1 MNAKTLLRAELALMV
16 AIIGLALIAPHRF
29 VGWLARPGWYLH
41 VKLAHILSVT
51 LFFANVVIG
60 TLWETRSLRSLRPE
74 IIRHTYETVAW
85 MDAFFTAPL
94 ILVAVLSGLSLGTL
108 LGGVF
113 SMAWLVV
120 SLVLFALSG
129 IVWLALDIP
138 SQYRVK
144 RLFAKEREGAPS
156 LDPELL
162 RLLRFRRTLNIVT
175 IVPLFVVFA
184 LMVHKP
190 EIGALRG
197 WLAPSEAPPP

>member
-1 MNAKTLLRAELALMV
+1 MLRIDIAVMTV
-16 AIIGLALIAPHRF
+16 IVVTAIVVPRRF
-29 VGWLARPGWYLH
+29 VGWLVVPNGYLH

-60 TLWETRSLRSLRPE
+60 TLWESRSLRSGRPE
-74 IIRHTYETVAW
+74 IVRHTYETVAW

-94 ILVAVLSGLSLGTL
+94 IIVAVLSGLSLGTM

-113 SMAWLVV
+113 AMGWLVV
-120 SLVLFALSG
+120 SLAIFVLSG
-129 IVWLALDIP
+129 MVWLALDIP

-144 RLFAKEREGAPS
+144 RLFAAQGPDATAI
-156 LDPELL
+156 DAELL
-162 RLLRFRRTLNIVT
+162 RVLRFRRTLNIAT

-190 EIGALRG
+190 EFAIWGYFHR
-197 WLAPSEAPPP
+197 P